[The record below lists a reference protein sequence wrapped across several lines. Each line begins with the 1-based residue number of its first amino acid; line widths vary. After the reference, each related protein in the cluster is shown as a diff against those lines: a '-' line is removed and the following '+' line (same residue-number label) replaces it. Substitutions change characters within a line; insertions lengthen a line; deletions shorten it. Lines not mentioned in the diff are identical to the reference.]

1 MCSAY
6 LENLSTQSVIIILSA
21 DLKLRYSHL
30 ILDGLFEHVEPSHL
44 ILGKQAESLAA
55 AFLKDKGF
63 TILARNWKNRFEEID
78 IVAEKADI
86 LVVVEVKARK
96 NKKYGMPYD
105 QVGLKKQRLLVNA
118 AEAYI
123 LKSDIHKE
131 TRFDIISIVFNTNG
145 FELRHIERAFS
156 PFD

>member
-1 MCSAY
+1 MA
-6 LENLSTQSVIIILSA
+6 
-21 DLKLRYSHL
+21 
-30 ILDGLFEHVEPSHL
+30 PSNL
-44 ILGKQAESLAA
+44 ILGQQAERLAV
-55 AFLKDKGF
+55 AFLKDKGY

-78 IVAEKADI
+78 IVAEKSNLLI
-86 LVVVEVKARK
+86 IVEVKARK
-96 NKKYGMPYD
+96 NKKYGMPYE

-123 LKSDIHKE
+123 IKANVHME
-131 TRFDIISIVFNTNG
+131 TRFDIISIVFNSNG